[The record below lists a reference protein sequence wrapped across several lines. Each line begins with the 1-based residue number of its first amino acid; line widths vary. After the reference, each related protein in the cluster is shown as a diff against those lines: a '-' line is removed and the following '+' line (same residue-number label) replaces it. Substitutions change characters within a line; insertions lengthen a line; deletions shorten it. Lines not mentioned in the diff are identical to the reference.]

1 MVASDE
7 QHAPLHVSSIAQVHA
22 FMGLP
27 PPLHPYVAVIAAAWQ
42 PPLQI
47 VVPVVNRKI
56 HSELYAVSLKR
67 GDECR
72 ISFGRQVH
80 DAQAGTVVF
89 LAPGQ
94 TVIPIDAV
102 RAGNNLAP
110 ESDGDVGVHGWTL
123 MFHPDALVGTPLAA
137 RIRAYGFFQ
146 YAPKE
151 ALHLNDDEQV
161 ALTAVVQ
168 TIEREAT
175 APDAY
180 STDVL
185 GAQLQ
190 LVFGYCRRFYSRQ
203 FQARAQVHGKVLA
216 RLHAHLDEYLASSR
230 PRSEGL
236 PTVAMCARALGYS
249 ADYLSD
255 LLRDETGQSARVHI
269 HRALIEAAKGRLVGT
284 TESVSEIAFSLGFEQ
299 AQHFSKLFKHKT
311 GQSPGTWRR

>member
-1 MVASDE
+1 MVEPDAHD
-7 QHAPLHVSSIAQVHA
+7 PLHVSSIAQVHA
-22 FMGLP
+22 FVGLP
-27 PPLHPYVAVIAAAWQ
+27 PPLHPHVAVIGAAWHA
-42 PPLQI
+42 PLQI
-47 VVPVVNRKI
+47 VVPVLNRKI

-72 ISFGRQVH
+72 VSFGRQVH

-94 TVIPIDAV
+94 TVIPIGPAHDDDAV
-102 RAGNNLAP
+102 GA
-110 ESDGDVGVHGWTL
+110 HGWTL

-151 ALHLNDDEQV
+151 ALHLNDEEQV
-161 ALTAVVQ
+161 TLTTIVQ

-175 APDAY
+175 APDAF

-185 GAQLQ
+185 SAQLQ
-190 LVFGYCRRFYSRQ
+190 LVFGYCQRFYNRQ

-230 PRSEGL
+230 PRTDGL
-236 PTVAMCARALGYS
+236 PTVATCARALGYS

-255 LLRDETGQSARVHI
+255 LLRDETGQSARDHI
-269 HRALIEAAKGRLVGT
+269 HRALIEAAKRRLVGT

-311 GQSPGTWRR
+311 GQSPGAWRG